1 MAIMENNTK
10 TLSYDE
16 FMGELLQDP
25 KFVEE
30 YLNEKLASGDLEQ
43 FLLALS
49 NLMKARGGAT
59 EMAKKTGLGRQT
71 IYKSF
76 SGKGNPTLN
85 SLQTFLTE
93 VGLRLS
99 VESAKKPPGKK
110 KPARRKTVTA

>member
-1 MAIMENNTK
+1 MAKNDS

-25 KFVEE
+25 KFIEE

-43 FLLALS
+43 FLLALG

-76 SGKGNPTLN
+76 SGKGNPTIN
-85 SLQTFLTE
+85 SLYTFLNE
-93 VGLRLS
+93 VGLRLW
-99 VESAKKPPGKK
+99 VETVKKPSKK
-110 KPARRKTVTA
+110 KPDKKKAVSA